1 MNKKIIALVILS
13 AIILSGCGIINK
25 NIPATPTPVPTS
37 SPIVESTPIPTPTP
51 TATPVITPTP
61 APLPTI

>member
-1 MNKKIIALVILS
+1 MNKKIIVLVILS
-13 AIILSGCGIINK
+13 AIILSGCGITNK

-37 SPIVESTPIPTPTP
+37 SPIVESTPTPTP
-51 TATPVITPTP
+51 TATPVVTPTP